1 MQEGFKSLI
10 VWQKAM
16 VLADEVFHMT
26 KKFPREELYGLTS
39 QMRRAAISIPSNIAE
54 GSRRTSKK
62 DYVQFLRIACGS
74 AVELETQLLLAN
86 KWYQDVSN
94 ANALSLVT
102 EIEKMLS
109 TMLRKLGE

>member
-1 MQEGFKSLI
+1 M
-10 VWQKAM
+10 A
-16 VLADEVFHMT
+16 LADVVFQLT

-62 DYVQFLRIACGS
+62 DYSQFLRIACGS
-74 AVELETQLLLAN
+74 AVELETQLLLAS
-86 KWYQDVSN
+86 KWYSN
-94 ANALSLVT
+94 ISTTVALSLVI

-109 TMLRKLGE
+109 AILRKLGN